1 MRLSAKLRLWKC
13 IIESKQIYY
22 KGGIKVSN
30 IKQRLLALEKLSKQD
45 GKYML
50 NPIIYFETQ
59 PNGDIYKIRDSDLEY
74 CKNIKNADKLEFKN
88 EQECKEWLDNNIDL
102 LDIPSIYDSARNKVR
117 FHYQMLKI
125 VDNSHLEKVLY
136 EYNRQ

>member
-1 MRLSAKLRLWKC
+1 M
-13 IIESKQIYY
+13 
-22 KGGIKVSN
+22 SN

-59 PNGDIYKIRDSDLEY
+59 PNGDIYKIRDSDLRY

-125 VDNSHLEKVLY
+125 VDNSHLERVLY
-136 EYNRQ
+136 ECNRQ